1 MSTKVPRRDFIKALP
16 VAAAAMGEAA
26 KAFARPGA
34 GTSPGGAALAI
45 QTFDYRGVK
54 LLPSRWQKQ
63 YQAAGD
69 FWLGLPEDD
78 ILHGYRQ
85 AAGLTAPGKPLGGW
99 CARNS
104 NTVLGQW
111 LSGMARM
118 HRATGDAAVRDKA
131 IRIFSEWAKTVK
143 PDGDCGMRHY
153 PFEKLVCGL
162 IDMKHYGDCDEAGVM
177 LERVIDWASKSL
189 SHENVP
195 ATPRRGS
202 YAGTPG
208 EWYTLAENPYRAY
221 QITGNPKY
229 KAFGDLWLYNS
240 YWGKF
245 ANSSTPENAQ
255 GVHAYSHIN
264 TFSSAAM
271 AYAVTEDKKYLNII
285 KNAYDWLQNS
295 QCYATGGF
303 GPSEFITAMDGGIGR
318 ALETRQDSFETA
330 CGSWAAFKLG
340 RYLMSF
346 TGEARYG
353 DWIERILYNG
363 IGAALPVTSDGKNFY
378 YSDYRVQGGMKV
390 YNWEMWTC
398 CSGSYIQAVADYHNI
413 IYFKDA
419 KDLYVNLYVPSELTW
434 RRADGELRVTQ
445 EATYPEG
452 ETSTLT
458 VDVRDGTEFA
468 IKLRV
473 PEWSI
478 GMSVKVNGA
487 DAKVD
492 CKPGTWASVQRK
504 WNRGD
509 KVEVKIPLS
518 VRMQAVDKEHPD
530 RVALVRGPVAMV
542 LETAYHDPFFW
553 LPGKDEELNKWLVPD
568 AGPTAQPGF
577 FTIKPTDGS
586 AVRSKLRPFYSTE
599 ENYPYKIYFDKKLL
613 PIGFW

>member
-1 MSTKVPRRDFIKALP
+1 MNPRLPRRDFIKTVP
-16 VAAAAMGEAA
+16 VAAFALSQAARGFSAEGAA
-26 KAFARPGA
+26 K
-34 GTSPGGAALAI
+34 GAALPI

-63 YQAAGD
+63 YQAARD

-111 LSGMARM
+111 FSGMARM